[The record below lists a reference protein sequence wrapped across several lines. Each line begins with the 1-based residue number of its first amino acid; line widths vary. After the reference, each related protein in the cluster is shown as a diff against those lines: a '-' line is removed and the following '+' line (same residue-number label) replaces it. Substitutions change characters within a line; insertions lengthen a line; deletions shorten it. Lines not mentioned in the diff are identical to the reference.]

1 MAHSHLRS
9 QSANGACWSDFHD
22 ILVEPPAS
30 LLLEMHIT
38 LCVFVSL
45 ATSPSCVIGKVK
57 NEKGIAILAGIE
69 YPMLHCEYIFQVFFC
84 S

>member
-1 MAHSHLRS
+1 MFHSHLRC
-9 QSANGACWSDFHD
+9 QSANGPCWSDFHD
-22 ILVEPPAS
+22 ILVEPPAP

-38 LCVFVSL
+38 GWVFVSL

-57 NEKGIAILAGIE
+57 NKKAL
-69 YPMLHCEYIFQVFFC
+69 L

>member
-9 QSANGACWSDFHD
+9 QSLNGVCWSDFHD
-22 ILVEPPAS
+22 LPVVPPAP

-38 LCVFVSL
+38 GCVFVSL
-45 ATSPSCVIGKVK
+45 ATSTSCVIGKVK

-69 YPMLHCEYIFQVFFC
+69 YPMSHREYIFQVFFC